1 MKLIE
6 RQRIDSK
13 FRKKYDTP
21 ATPCDR
27 LLACAKVSEETKA
40 QLRATRS
47 ALDPMDLAADIEA
60 RLARIFTLVERIE
73 EDRQDEMN
81 RAGETHPQLFHRAGL
96 RCGFGRY
103 RSLRLH
109 SVRPGGKACQ
119 HHPKNPTKRRL
130 SFIIGAI
137 HRPAPKLVV

>member
-27 LLACAKVSEETKA
+27 LLACAKVSEETKV
-40 QLRATRS
+40 QLRATRRG
-47 ALDPMDLAADIEA
+47 LDPMDLAADIEA

-73 EDRQDEMN
+73 EDRQDEMD
-81 RAGETHPQLFHRAGL
+81 RAGKTHPQRK
-96 RCGFGRY
+96 
-103 RSLRLH
+103 SL
-109 SVRPGGKACQ
+109 STPP
-119 HHPKNPTKRRL
+119 PKNPKPNQAPGVMNPSTTTHPLRCHL
-130 SFIIGAI
+130 SLEQYDPPSSNS
-137 HRPAPKLVV
+137 RP

>member
-73 EDRQDEMN
+73 EDRQEEME
-81 RAGETHPQLFHRAGL
+81 RAGESHLYRATAGAAWVTA
-96 RCGFGRY
+96 
-103 RSLRLH
+103 
-109 SVRPGGKACQ
+109 SVAIAPCASTASAPAEKLVKTT
-119 HHPKNPTKRRL
+119 PKPHNQPKRRV
-130 SFIIGAI
+130 S
-137 HRPAPKLVV
+137 